1 LAFVSYRK
9 RDFGS
14 SPDAPKAEFVEQR
27 TLVDL
32 LRKSRAQ
39 SIGHFEDSSE
49 HSLGQGI
56 EASAFIRFHQW
67 PIIIKRRS
75 RPRLSQL
82 LLAAD
87 QHR

>member
-1 LAFVSYRK
+1 LRHCAVGSYK
-9 RDFGS
+9 HFFH
-14 SPDAPKAEFVEQR
+14 AQFVEQR

-32 LRKSRAQ
+32 L
-39 SIGHFEDSSE
+39 EDSSG

-56 EASAFIRFHQW
+56 EVSVLIGVHRR

-75 RPRLSQL
+75 RSRLSQL

-87 QHR
+87 EQ

>member
-1 LAFVSYRK
+1 LAFVSYWN

-32 LRKSRAQ
+32 LQESRAQ
-39 SIGHFEDSSE
+39 RIGHFENTSE

-56 EASAFIRFHQW
+56 EVSALIRVHRRPNHHKVPFSTKTL
-67 PIIIKRRS
+67 PVIIGRR
-75 RPRLSQL
+75 
-82 LLAAD
+82 
-87 QHR
+87 

>member
-1 LAFVSYRK
+1 LAFVSYWN

-32 LRKSRAQ
+32 LQESRAQ
-39 SIGHFEDSSE
+39 RIGHFEDSSE

-56 EASAFIRFHQW
+56 EVSALIGVHRR
-67 PIIIKRRS
+67 PIIIKCRS
-75 RPRLSQL
+75 RPTLSQL